1 MSFSTVLRGCSR
13 PLRLHFS
20 TTCTAFS
27 FPSLLCT
34 RPHSSPIQAY
44 RCHPAKRELLS
55 FTLLC
60 NNSNFGTQA
69 YFSYLFFCSICA
81 FELISFTIPSL
92 LYFCLCSSLYQGGS
106 RIWAQVLGQGG
117 HVPPQYL
124 GFCANAVA
132 NSYLVPAPP
141 MSICRLPPCF
151 KGHLAE

>member
-1 MSFSTVLRGCSR
+1 MWLKYVAPIGIQQDIFCACNTMRVKHSCTKNRSKNTPAIKHKRTAPWSACQKLPQSWPLLQIALCDTGYHLSFSTVLRGCSR

-69 YFSYLFFCSICA
+69 YFSYLFFCSFCA
-81 FELISFTIPSL
+81 F
-92 LYFCLCSSLYQGGS
+92 
-106 RIWAQVLGQGG
+106 RM
-117 HVPPQYL
+117 
-124 GFCANAVA
+124 N
-132 NSYLVPAPP
+132 
-141 MSICRLPPCF
+141 
-151 KGHLAE
+151 